1 MCAASEKLSAGGKTR
16 SSCST
21 DSMFVVEEDINSG
34 SRSPPEKAATLGFA
48 RAAEIKIALLASV
61 LCITKSLDATM

>member
-1 MCAASEKLSAGGKTR
+1 
-16 SSCST
+16 
-21 DSMFVVEEDINSG
+21 MFVVEEDINSG